1 LRLLPILVL
10 INSPWK
16 GPCDEAPAHSQGRC
30 PQFEKTMKT
39 LNFILIFLLAVTSC
53 QSQTKKTDKDKII
66 GGPCEG
72 CEAVFEYGNKKLS
85 AIDTLPDFEK
95 TKPKLKLTGT
105 VFKKDGKTPAENVIL
120 YIYQT
125 DRKGIYATKG
135 DEKGWAKRHGYIR
148 GWIKTDKLGKYTF
161 YTFRPAS
168 YPSGIEPEHIH
179 ITVKEPN
186 KNEYYID
193 EFVFDDDP
201 MLTQKEKGELENRGG
216 SGIVQ
221 PILKDGIL
229 TVSRDIILGLN
240 IPNYE

>member
-1 LRLLPILVL
+1 MR
-10 INSPWK
+10 
-16 GPCDEAPAHSQGRC
+16 
-30 PQFEKTMKT
+30 T
-39 LNFILIFLLAVTSC
+39 LNFILILFLTVTSC
-53 QSQTKKTDKDKII
+53 QSQTKKTDTNKLV

-72 CEAVFEYGNKKLS
+72 CEAIFEYGNQKLTS
-85 AIDTLPDFEK
+85 TDTLPDFEK
-95 TKPKLKLTGT
+95 NEPKLKLTGT
-105 VFKKDGKTPAENVIL
+105 VFEKDGKTPAENVIL

-135 DEKGWAKRHGYIR
+135 NEKGWAKRHGYIR
-148 GWIKTDKLGKYTF
+148 GWIKTDKSGEYTF

-168 YPSGIEPEHIH
+168 YPNGIEPEHIH

-201 MLTQKEKGELENRGG
+201 MLTQKERNELENRGG
-216 SGIVQ
+216 SGIVK

-229 TVSRDIILGLN
+229 TVNRDIILGLN

>member
-1 LRLLPILVL
+1 MRK
-10 INSPWK
+10 IN
-16 GPCDEAPAHSQGRC
+16 
-30 PQFEKTMKT
+30 
-39 LNFILIFLLAVTSC
+39 LILILLLTINSC
-53 QSQTKKTDKDKII
+53 QSQTKKADTDKIV

-72 CEAVFEYGNKKLS
+72 CEAIYEYGDQRLT
-85 AIDTLPDFEK
+85 ATDTLPDFKQTE
-95 TKPKLKLTGT
+95 PKLKLTGM
-105 VFKKDGKTPAENVIL
+105 VYEKDGKTPAENVIV

-135 DEKGWAKRHGYIR
+135 NEKGWAKRHGYIR
-148 GWIKTDKLGKYTF
+148 GWIKTDKSGRYTF

-168 YPSGIEPEHIH
+168 YPNGEEPEHIH

-201 MLTQKEKGELENRGG
+201 MLTQKERSELENRGG
-216 SGIVQ
+216 SGIIK
-221 PILKDGIL
+221 PTRENGIL
-229 TVSRDIILGLN
+229 TAKRNVILGLN

>member
-1 LRLLPILVL
+1 MR
-10 INSPWK
+10 
-16 GPCDEAPAHSQGRC
+16 
-30 PQFEKTMKT
+30 T
-39 LNFILIFLLAVTSC
+39 LNFILILLLTVTSC
-53 QSQTKKTDKDKII
+53 ESQTKKTDTNKLV

-72 CEAVFEYGNKKLS
+72 CEAIYEYGNLKLTS
-85 AIDTLPDFEK
+85 TDTLPDFEK
-95 TKPKLKLTGT
+95 NEPKLKLTGT
-105 VFKKDGKTPAENVIL
+105 VFEKDGKTPAENVIL

-201 MLTQKEKGELENRGG
+201 MLTQKEKEELENRSG